1 MAERFERTDA
11 AYVAGRFG
19 GSQSLRYRAPG
30 VPDGPL
36 RKTAAEARQDEKDW
50 LEKNDG

>member
-19 GSQSLRYRAPG
+19 GSQSLRYRAPSDPNG
-30 VPDGPL
+30 RL

-50 LEKNDG
+50 LERES